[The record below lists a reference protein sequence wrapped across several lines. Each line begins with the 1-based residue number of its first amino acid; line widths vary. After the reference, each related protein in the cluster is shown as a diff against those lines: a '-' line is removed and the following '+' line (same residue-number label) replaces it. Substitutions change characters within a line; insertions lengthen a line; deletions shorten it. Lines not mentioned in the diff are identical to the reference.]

1 MGRVAQFASG
11 RANRPDPGS
20 STRINPSFS
29 LRKTTLFR
37 SQNCHLG
44 APNQAP
50 APGPRSYFSR
60 PHPLP
65 FPVQD
70 PTRRRPRVG
79 GFRGPAATCADPGK
93 GIAGQLFTRSKAKP
107 HPNQNP
113 NSYPQL
119 DMSKP
124 TAATPLPTEVWFPLC
139 ARMVSEAKACFF
151 SGGLASQSSHGS

>member
-1 MGRVAQFASG
+1 MVKPSLF
-11 RANRPDPGS
+11 GS
-20 STRINPSFS
+20 
-29 LRKTTLFR
+29 
-37 SQNCHLG
+37 QGGHLG
-44 APNQAP
+44 ATSKPQPP
-50 APGPRSYFSR
+50 APVELLSR

-93 GIAGQLFTRSKAKP
+93 GIASQLFTRSKAKP

-124 TAATPLPTEVWFPLC
+124 TAATPLPTEVWSPLC
-139 ARMVSEAKACFF
+139 SRMVSEAKTCFY
-151 SGGLASQSSHGS
+151 SGGLTSQSSHGPRRPKGDPRTEKEESEEESTLSRCRFR

>member
-1 MGRVAQFASG
+1 MPSKIAAPSRVVSRKALLPGRFNVSRTLFSPRENAKFVNFDHFSTTPEVPKALRRTSG
-11 RANRPDPGS
+11 SLPGTRSETRPDPGS

-29 LRKTTLFR
+29 RRKTTLFR
-37 SQNCHLG
+37 SQNGHLG

-93 GIAGQLFTRSKAKP
+93 KIATQR
-107 HPNQNP
+107 
-113 NSYPQL
+113 
-119 DMSKP
+119 
-124 TAATPLPTEVWFPLC
+124 PLQE
-139 ARMVSEAKACFF
+139 
-151 SGGLASQSSHGS
+151 